1 MTTAERPG
9 AAAIASLVSEGL
21 TAIPGRARLAAE
33 AALASH
39 PASRAPHLVDA
50 TYAALLAGEPKRA
63 RELLGAIAAEPDGAG
78 YARHAAALE
87 LWAAQLDRNWYP
99 GDVGSEVPG
108 PVGTAPPTEGH
119 PETVLVEFLVTY
131 GPVSLLTPRAVVDGL
146 LGRGNTGAARQMAA
160 SAMASLNHLV
170 EFATRTSGFELGLWA
185 RVAQAGM
192 ARRAGID
199 GAGALLGAVRQ
210 DAATV
215 GMPGVVTLTHLVE
228 GDWAAT
234 PGSSPEALGFDL
246 GPRPAPSPRATAADL
261 DRAAAAYAAAEEAAT
276 AAGLPAAAPAL
287 WAALHLRWAT
297 LAWLRHDH
305 PRRRQ
310 HLEIATAAADA
321 AGASALSRLLDVHVV
336 IADLADGTLAATLE
350 DVGSGWTVPAGGRL
364 AALRRWAHSE
374 GSTSWCAGCGRLLER
389 AGDAWL
395 QEGEGEL
402 ASLAYLGALHLLR
415 AEPALPAH
423 TLMTAVAKIDADRN
437 LGARALARME
447 RLLTAL
453 PPLTDVRA
461 QMFRFVEEI
470 EILTGMVGAQRGR
483 ARTAAAQHAAR
494 GLVRI
499 RDRCRALVDMARQA
513 GIASEQPGTLA
524 AEMARLRALVE
535 ADNQADLEQLLDA
548 PGDSATSSMLA
559 TVVGAAESQ
568 LSLID
573 VLVPLSRGEHAEGL
587 GSTDRADQWYAAALT
602 AAGAASA
609 PFLVPLVLIAAD
621 RRAEAREHTTRLA
634 AEGTL
639 ADDLLALLALRADDH
654 ATAAAALARTGED
667 PATATDWRTALT
679 GAELARGAGRPD
691 RALELADHG
700 IALFEA
706 GMARLVRDTDRVAA
720 ADDPSAASLYM
731 VATSACLELAR
742 TAAGTDDFRARA
754 FAYTERA
761 RSLALDALLDED
773 GFAGSPDAGRW
784 REAAATWAAD
794 VDRLLAGID
803 ASPPADTRPLLAAAD
818 ASEAV
823 LRRFEAGLDRSRPGL
838 LVRRARPR
846 APVELRSVQERLSPG
861 TGLLEYHAIGDD
873 LVVAAVTH
881 DGIELARR
889 PVRSRRLAALVR
901 SHHARCSAGSGTG
914 PEAGDLAGLLLDPV
928 GDLVGD
934 CGRLVVVPFGPLH
947 SVPFHALPFRGAPL
961 GRTRVLSYAPSAA
974 LGTAP
979 DRPVPMGS
987 GAVIGDPAFD
997 PDLHPRLGRLPGA
1010 RTEAHVVAARL
1021 GCNPPLTDAAA
1032 TETAVRRLLP
1042 DRAVL
1047 HLATHGWLDEVG
1059 PYASSL
1065 VLAGRDSLVVAELVG
1080 LHLGARL
1087 AVLSA
1092 CDTGRG
1098 AATLGG
1104 DVVGLT
1110 RALLAAGVRET
1121 VVSLW
1126 PVDDRTAC
1134 VTMAAFYDALR
1145 RGEPPAPALTSAQ
1158 GVVAGLDAPGLR
1170 AAYTELCREARTGG
1184 SDPGDADRRRSADDD
1199 EPADDED
1206 ELADDELADD
1216 EPLPAPLGGSAE
1228 RHWAP
1233 FVLISAG

>member
-9 AAAIASLVSEGL
+9 AAAIASLVSEDL
-21 TAIPGRARLAAE
+21 TAVPERARRAAE
-33 AALASH
+33 AALASD
-39 PASRAPHLVDA
+39 PANRALHLVDA

-63 RELLGAIAAEPDGAG
+63 RELLRALAAEPDGAA

-99 GDVGSEVPG
+99 GNVGSEVPG

-119 PETVLVEFLVTY
+119 AETVLVEVLVTY
-131 GPVSLLTPRAVVDGL
+131 GPVSLLTPRAIVDGL
-146 LGRGNTGAARQMAA
+146 IGRGNAGAARQMAE
-160 SAMASLNHLV
+160 SAMASLNHLL
-170 EFATRTSGFELGLWA
+170 ELATRTSGFELGLWA
-185 RVAQAGM
+185 HVAQAGM
-192 ARRAGID
+192 ARRARID
-199 GAGALLGAVRQ
+199 GAETLLGAARQ
-210 DAATV
+210 GAATV
-215 GMPGVVTLTHLVE
+215 GMPALVVLTHLVE

-246 GPRPAPSPRATAADL
+246 GPRPTPSPRATPADL

-276 AAGLPAAAPAL
+276 AAGLPASAPAL

-297 LAWLRHDH
+297 LAWLRGDH
-305 PRRRQ
+305 PSRRR
-310 HLEIATAAADA
+310 HLEVATAAAAA

-336 IADLADGTLAATLE
+336 IADLADGTLAATLD
-350 DVGSGWTVPAGGRL
+350 DVGSGWTVPAEGRL
-364 AALRRWAHSE
+364 AALRRWADSE

-395 QEGEGEL
+395 EDGEVEL
-402 ASLAYLGALHLLR
+402 ASLAYLGAVHLLR
-415 AEPALPAH
+415 AESALPAH

-461 QMFRFVEEI
+461 QMFRFIEEI
-470 EILTGMVGAQRGR
+470 EILAGMVGAQRGR
-483 ARTAAAQHAAR
+483 ARTAAAEHAAR
-494 GLVRI
+494 GLMRI
-499 RDRCRALVDMARQA
+499 RDRCRELVDVARRA
-513 GIASEQPGTLA
+513 GIAAEQPGSLA
-524 AEMARLRALVE
+524 AEMARLRALME
-535 ADNQADLEQLLDA
+535 ADNQADLQQLLDA
-548 PGDSATSSMLA
+548 PGDIATLSMLA

-568 LSLID
+568 LALID

-587 GSTDRADQWYAAALT
+587 GFTDRADQWYAAALT
-602 AAGAASA
+602 AAGSA
-609 PFLVPLVLIAAD
+609 GPPFLVPLVLIAAG
-621 RRAEAREHTTRLA
+621 RRAEARQHTARLA

-639 ADDLLALLALRADDH
+639 GDDLLALLALRADDH

-667 PATATDWRTALT
+667 AGTATDWRTALT
-679 GAELARGAGRPD
+679 GAELAQGAGLPG

-731 VATSACLELAR
+731 VATTACLQLAG
-742 TAAGTDDFRARA
+742 TAAGTDDYRARA

-773 GFAGSPDAGRW
+773 VLAGSPDAGRW

-803 ASPPADTRPLLAAAD
+803 ASPPVDTFPLLAAAD

-823 LRRFEAGLDRSRPGL
+823 LRRFETELERSRSGL

-846 APVELRSVQERLSPG
+846 APVELRSVQERLAPG
-861 TGLLEYHAIGDD
+861 TGLLEYHAVGDD
-873 LVVAAVTH
+873 LVVAAVTR

-901 SHHARCSAGSGTG
+901 SHHARCSAGSGAG
-914 PEAGDLAGLLLDPV
+914 PEADELAGLLLDPV
-928 GDLVGD
+928 VDLVGD

-947 SVPFHALPFRGAPL
+947 SVPFHALPFRGGPL
-961 GRTRVLSYAPSAA
+961 GRTRVLSYAPAAA
-974 LGTAP
+974 LGAAG

-997 PDLHPRLGRLPGA
+997 PDLHPRLRRLPGA
-1010 RTEAHVVAARL
+1010 RTEAHLAAARL
-1021 GCNPPLTDAAA
+1021 GCDAPLTEEAA
-1032 TETAVRRLLP
+1032 TEDAVRRLLP

-1065 VLAGRDSLVVAELVG
+1065 VLARRDSLVVAELVG

-1104 DVVGLT
+1104 DVVGLS
-1110 RALLAAGVRET
+1110 RALLAAGVPQT

-1145 RGEPPAPALTSAQ
+1145 RGEPPAPALASAQ
-1158 GVVAGLDAPGLR
+1158 GVIAGLDAPGLR
-1170 AAYTELCREARTGG
+1170 AAYAELCREAGTEI
-1184 SDPGDADRRRSADDD
+1184 SDPGTGDRRRGETDGAD
-1199 EPADDED
+1199 D

-1216 EPLPAPLGGSAE
+1216 EPLPTPLGGSAE

-1233 FVLISAG
+1233 FVLIGAG